1 MNTNTENSKPCLP
14 LPRENEGNI
23 VNISNCGCDENNLDK
38 SAPKN
43 YLFYEKETPQKF
55 CCFDIYIIRC
65 WLTHNKDF
73 NPAGGII
80 IQGYANEQ
88 SGVAPGLAGYLH
100 IHPKHGWI
108 NLNQKIGSFTVK
120 EGEKFPVLIRVD
132 ALEWGE
138 GLDGA
143 SDVGSDREPDQRGTQ
158 LILDCSSEKVELTEL
173 AVKLQRPLGGDAGRI
188 AVEIAAFK
196 SSCCH

>member
-1 MNTNTENSKPCLP
+1 MSDKEKNPQMPCLK
-14 LPRENEGNI
+14 ENEGNI
-23 VNISNCGCDENNLDK
+23 VNVSSACCEGDK
-38 SAPKN
+38 NPQPQS
-43 YLFYEKETPQKF
+43 FIFHEKEKPQKH
-55 CCFDIYIIRC
+55 CCFNIYITRC
-65 WLTHNKDF
+65 WLTHNKDV

-100 IHPKHGWI
+100 IHPKHGWV
-108 NLNQKIGSFTVK
+108 NLNQRIGTFKIK

-143 SDVGSDREPDQRGTQ
+143 SDVGSDLEPNNQGIQ
-158 LILDCSSEKVELTEL
+158 MILDCSANDIPV
-173 AVKLQRPLGGDAGRI
+173 ARPVVKLQRPKGGDAGRV

-196 SSCCH
+196 ESCCC